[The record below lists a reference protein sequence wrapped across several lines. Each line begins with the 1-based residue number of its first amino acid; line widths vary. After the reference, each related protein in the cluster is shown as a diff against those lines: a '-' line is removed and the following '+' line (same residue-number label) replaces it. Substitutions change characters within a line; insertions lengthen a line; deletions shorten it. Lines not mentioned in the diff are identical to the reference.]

1 MPNSDIKQDTNI
13 INLIKKA
20 SKNITF
26 TFDEK
31 KKINLIHDKLKKFLD
46 NNALDFNF
54 DYSLEYFLFYICQ
67 AISKIDNIDNIDLF
81 LSKIFSTNEEYV
93 HYKDLDNDKYEEYKE
108 KSIDK
113 YYEYE
118 NLLNNSNFIN
128 GFDHVKNKEELI
140 LSVDLNIKKYEIIYN
155 LDFIF
160 KNLNKIL
167 HTNFIQII
175 NNCDINKLKNNSE
188 KLIRDLIPQ
197 LYNSKDNFDEQNKL
211 LSKFQDNLKQDS
223 KLTLNNIEKKQP
235 SQPSILNK

>member
-13 INLIKKA
+13 IYLIQKV

-26 TFDEK
+26 GSNEK
-31 KKINLIHDKLKKFLD
+31 EKINLIDDKLKKFLD
-46 NNALDFNF
+46 NNALDLNF
-54 DYSLEYFLFYICQ
+54 DNSLEYFLFNICR

-118 NLLNNSNFIN
+118 NLLKNLNFIHS
-128 GFDHVKNKEELI
+128 FEHVNNKKELI
-140 LSVDLNIKKYEIIYN
+140 LSVDLNIAKYQIIDN

-160 KNLNKIL
+160 KNLNKKL
-167 HTNFIQII
+167 HTNFIKII
-175 NNCDINKLKNNSE
+175 NNCDIDKLKNNSKE
-188 KLIRDLIPQ
+188 LIKNLIPK
-197 LYNSKDNFDEQNKL
+197 LYNSEGNFDEQNKL
-211 LSKFQDNLKQDS
+211 LSKFQNDLKQDS
-223 KLTLNNIEKKQP
+223 KLTLNNIEKNNHLSHQH
-235 SQPSILNK
+235 

>member
-13 INLIKKA
+13 INLIKEA

-26 TFDEK
+26 GSNEK
-31 KKINLIHDKLKKFLD
+31 EKINLIHDKLKKFLD
-46 NNALDFNF
+46 NNSLELDFDN
-54 DYSLEYFLFYICQ
+54 SLNDFLFYICQ
-67 AISKIDNIDNIDLF
+67 AISKIDNIDLF
-81 LSKIFSTNEEYV
+81 LSKIFSTNEEYIN
-93 HYKDLDNDKYEEYKE
+93 YKDLDNDKYEEYKE

-160 KNLNKIL
+160 KNLNKKL
-167 HTNFIQII
+167 HTNFIKII
-175 NNCDINKLKNNSE
+175 NNCDIDKLKNNSE